1 MREVSPARSTL
12 VRDQPRPRDARWSRK
27 ERELNDGWLT
37 ESFSRPRVH
46 PRSVVR
52 PPVLPS
58 APPRALRPF
67 EEAKSFNLLIFHD
80 ETTTTTTR
88 VRASP
93 SFPSANFRICAV
105 AVRVR
110 PSVSQP
116 SHFLLFEYLED
127 SEDGWTDGRTSCGGR
142 GRRSSVPLQE
152 KNEAEEGGNSS
163 LESQFWRGRVRGGI
177 RHERMGDSSAKA
189 IK

>member
-1 MREVSPARSTL
+1 MREVRPARSTL

-52 PPVLPS
+52 PPVRPS

-80 ETTTTTTR
+80 ETTTTR

-93 SFPSANFRICAV
+93 SLPSANFRICAV

-110 PSVSQP
+110 PSVRQSTFP
-116 SHFLLFEYLED
+116 FSPFRIPRGLGRWL
-127 SEDGWTDGRTSCGGR
+127 DGRTDVVRRTRAPFLGSSSRKGR
-142 GRRSSVPLQE
+142 GRGGREFEFGESIL
-152 KNEAEEGGNSS
+152 AREGERGN
-163 LESQFWRGRVRGGI
+163 
-177 RHERMGDSSAKA
+177 
-189 IK
+189 